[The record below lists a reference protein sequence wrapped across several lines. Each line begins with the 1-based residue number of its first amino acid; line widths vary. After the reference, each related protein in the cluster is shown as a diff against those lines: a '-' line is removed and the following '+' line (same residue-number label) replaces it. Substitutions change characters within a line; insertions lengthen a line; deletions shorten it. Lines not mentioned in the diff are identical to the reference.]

1 MTSFIKAAFAA
12 ALLSSASAALAGPIL
27 SDLPADTFITI
38 GDLDWTWAA
47 PVSSVNWYGYNV
59 LSDPSL
65 HGWRFAT
72 ESEWNARPDATS
84 FLGSDGS
91 VIQSAV
97 YWNTTFDYVD
107 YYDGVNGFLNRTLDA
122 SDDSNDIWYVRDHA
136 ASSPA
141 PEPASWALMLAGF
154 GLVGAA
160 MRSQRRAS
168 VSFG

>member
-12 ALLSSASAALAGPIL
+12 ALLSSASAALAGPVL
-27 SDLPADTFITI
+27 SDLPVDTFITV
-38 GDLDWTWAA
+38 GNLDWTWAA
-47 PVSSVNWYGYNV
+47 PVSSVDWYGYNT

-72 ESEWNARPDATS
+72 ETEWETRPDAS
-84 FLGSDGS
+84 AFLVGGT

-107 YYDGVNGFLNRTLDA
+107 YSDGVYGYLNRTLDA
-122 SDDSNDIWYVRDHA
+122 SDDALDIWYVRDHA
-136 ASSPA
+136 SSGA
-141 PEPASWALMLAGF
+141 VPEPASWALMLGGF

-160 MRSQRRAS
+160 MRSRLKAA